1 VELVAEKETV
11 VLRHAGEG
19 DLDAVDV
26 LTVECYRPI
35 FESYFAMLGDECY
48 DAVRLE
54 PELTWEQ
61 RKTEQNRRLYDE
73 HPDWLWVL
81 EDDGDVFGFVSFW
94 LVPEKSYGHID
105 NNGVRADRGARAGR
119 RSCTAMSST
128 TSASRACGSPTST
141 RASTTRTSRRAGRTR
156 RPAST
161 GRCPRSSTGRT
172 CLAGILGL
180 RSRRCRR

>member
-1 VELVAEKETV
+1 VELVAEKDAV
-11 VLRHAGEG
+11 VLRRVGAG
-19 DLDAVDV
+19 DLGAVDA

-35 FESYFAMLGDECY
+35 FESYVTMIGDECY

-61 RKTEQNRRLYDE
+61 RKTHQNRRLFDE

-81 EDDGDVFGFVSFW
+81 EEDGDVFGFVSFW

-105 NNGVRADRGARAGR
+105 NKVSAATERVRAGR
-119 RSCTAMSST
+119 RSCTATCSS
-128 TSASRACGSPTST
+128 TSASRASVSRTSIPV
-141 RASTTRTSRRAGRTR
+141 STTRTSRPAGRTR
-156 RPAST
+156 QPAST
-161 GRCPRSSTGRT
+161 GRCRRSSTGRT

-180 RSRRCRR
+180 RSPRCRR